1 MSFKNH
7 NISLR
12 YRSDVND
19 MPKDVL
25 IPILRETVTYKRAV
39 GFFSTSALVTLS
51 VGLFDMAQRG
61 GQVKVICSPKLS
73 DEDIKAIEF
82 GYETREKVLER
93 ALVINLTSPINEFQE
108 ERLNLVATM
117 VASGMME
124 FKVAFVENFT
134 GKNMYH
140 EKYAVFIDEEGNRIC
155 HTGGV
160 NESENAYN
168 ENFDSL
174 FMFCSWKDDSQQE
187 GARLIEEDFDRL
199 WENNTEKLS
208 VIPFPQIAIDKLLQ
222 YKRDVVDWK
231 TDEKEFLVS
240 KILKT
245 EPKFHIPANVRLR
258 EYQEKA
264 IAKWFEQNC
273 SGIFSMCTGAGKT
286 YTALACM
293 VELAETLKEKLAVFI
308 VCPYIHL
315 VGQWEE
321 DVVEWGITPIIA
333 HSKSPQKDWESR
345 IRRAVRRF
353 VTDGTPFICITTNDT
368 FQGDKLHPFVERIPD
383 GSNTLLI
390 IDEAHNFGAERL
402 SLSLPD
408 HFKFR
413 IALSATIR
421 RHMDKS
427 GTARLFDYFGDEC
440 ITYGLEQ
447 AIDEGALV
455 HYEYYPI
462 PVYLDE
468 DEQEEFV
475 ALSNE
480 LKRYLI
486 SENGKLKL
494 SEAAKPVI
502 YKRTRL
508 LAKAR
513 QKIDLLM
520 SLIEPYRT
528 DNNILVYCGATKN
541 EDDSGEIRQIDLVTN
556 KLRSEYGMSVQRFT
570 AEENLIE
577 RQRIKHYFSEGVY
590 QAITA
595 IKCLDE
601 GVNIPGIKLAFI
613 LSSSRNPKEF
623 IQRRGR
629 LLRTAPGK
637 EKAYIYDFVTLP
649 RDLDDVYPGDY
660 DSDRTVVLGEM
671 ARINEFGKLAD
682 NKATAHILMNRIM
695 DSYGIDIDIEEEME
709 KMEDYYG

>member
-7 NISLR
+7 NINLR
-12 YRSDVND
+12 YRSDVNN

-61 GQVKVICSPKLS
+61 GRVKVICSPKLS

-82 GYETREKVLER
+82 GYEIREKVLER

-168 ENFDSL
+168 ENFDSM

-208 VIPFPQIAIDKLLQ
+208 VIPFPKIAIDKLLQ

-240 KILKT
+240 DILKT

-293 VELAETLKEKLAVFI
+293 VELAEKLEEKLAVFI

-408 HFKFR
+408 HFKYR

-468 DEQEEFV
+468 DELEEFV
-475 ALSNE
+475 DLSNE
-480 LKRYLI
+480 L
-486 SENGKLKL
+486 
-494 SEAAKPVI
+494 
-502 YKRTRL
+502 
-508 LAKAR
+508 
-513 QKIDLLM
+513 
-520 SLIEPYRT
+520 
-528 DNNILVYCGATKN
+528 
-541 EDDSGEIRQIDLVTN
+541 
-556 KLRSEYGMSVQRFT
+556 
-570 AEENLIE
+570 
-577 RQRIKHYFSEGVY
+577 
-590 QAITA
+590 
-595 IKCLDE
+595 
-601 GVNIPGIKLAFI
+601 
-613 LSSSRNPKEF
+613 
-623 IQRRGR
+623 
-629 LLRTAPGK
+629 
-637 EKAYIYDFVTLP
+637 
-649 RDLDDVYPGDY
+649 
-660 DSDRTVVLGEM
+660 
-671 ARINEFGKLAD
+671 
-682 NKATAHILMNRIM
+682 
-695 DSYGIDIDIEEEME
+695 
-709 KMEDYYG
+709 

>member
-7 NISLR
+7 NINLR

-61 GQVKVICSPKLS
+61 GRVKVICSPKLS

-168 ENFDSL
+168 ENFDSM

-208 VIPFPQIAIDKLLQ
+208 VIPFPKIAIDKLLQ

-240 KILKT
+240 EILKT

-264 IAKWFEQNC
+264 LAKWFEQNC

-293 VELAETLKEKLAVFI
+293 VELAEKLEEKLAVFI

-368 FQGDKLHPFVERIPD
+368 FQGDKLHPFVERIHD

-408 HFKFR
+408 HFKYR

-440 ITYGLEQ
+440 IIYGLEQ

-455 HYEYYPI
+455 HYEYYPV

-468 DEQEEFV
+468 DELEEFV

-541 EDDSGEIRQIDLVTN
+541 EDDVGEIRQIDLVTN

-570 AEENLIE
+570 AEENLTE
-577 RQRIKHYFSEGVY
+577 RQNIKHYFSEGIY

-682 NKATAHILMNRIM
+682 NKATAHILMNKIM

>member
-1 MSFKNH
+1 MSFKNY

-140 EKYAVFIDEEGNRIC
+140 EKYAVFIDDEGNRIC

-208 VIPFPQIAIDKLLQ
+208 VIPFPKIAIDKLLQ

-240 KILKT
+240 EILKT

-293 VELAETLKEKLAVFI
+293 VELAETLEEKLAVFI

-577 RQRIKHYFSEGVY
+577 RQKIKHYFSEGVY

>member
-7 NISLR
+7 NINLR
-12 YRSDVND
+12 YRSDVNN

-61 GQVKVICSPKLS
+61 GRVKVICSPKLS

-168 ENFDSL
+168 ENFDSM

-208 VIPFPQIAIDKLLQ
+208 VIPFPKIAIDKLLQ

-240 KILKT
+240 NILKT

-293 VELAETLKEKLAVFI
+293 VELAEKLEEKLAVFI

-408 HFKFR
+408 HFKYR

-468 DEQEEFV
+468 DELEEFV
-475 ALSNE
+475 DLSNE

-494 SEAAKPVI
+494 SEAAKPII

-508 LAKAR
+508 MAKAR

-541 EDDSGEIRQIDLVTN
+541 EDDEGEIRQIDLVTN

-570 AEENLIE
+570 AEENLTE
-577 RQRIKHYFSEGVY
+577 RQNIKHYFSEGIY

-637 EKAYIYDFVTLP
+637 EKAYIFDFVTLP
-649 RDLDDVYPGDY
+649 RNLDDVYPGDY

>member
-1 MSFKNH
+1 MSFKKH

-12 YRSDVND
+12 YRSDVNN

-25 IPILRETVTYKRAV
+25 IPILRETVIYKRAV

-51 VGLFDMAQRG
+51 AGLFDMAERG
-61 GQVKVICSPKLS
+61 GHVQVICSPQLS
-73 DEDIKAIEF
+73 DEDIRAIEL
-82 GYETREKVLER
+82 GYQTREKVIEN
-93 ALVINLTSPINEFQE
+93 ALAISLTDPIGQFEE

-124 FKVAFVENFT
+124 FKIAFLERFN

-140 EKYAVFIDEEGNRIC
+140 EKYAIFIDDEGNRIC

-160 NESENAYN
+160 NESENAYV
-168 ENFDSL
+168 ENFDSM
-174 FMFCSWKDDSQQE
+174 FTFCSWKDESQQE
-187 GARLIEEDFDRL
+187 GARLIESDFDRL
-199 WENNTEKLS
+199 WENETEKLS
-208 VIPFPQIAIDKLLQ
+208 VIPFPKIAVDKLMK
-222 YKRDVVDWK
+222 YKKDRINWH
-231 TDEKEFLVS
+231 TDEEEFNVSEILRKES
-240 KILKT
+240 
-245 EPKFHIPANVRLR
+245 KFHLPAGVKMR
-258 EYQEKA
+258 EYQKQA
-264 IAKWFEQNC
+264 IAKWFERNC

-293 VELAETLKEKLAVFI
+293 VRLAERIDEKLAVFI

-321 DVVEWGITPIIA
+321 DVVEWGIAPIIA
-333 HSKSPQKDWESR
+333 HHKSPQKDWESR

-353 VTDGTPFICITTNDT
+353 IADGTPFICITTNDT
-368 FQGDKLHPFVERIPD
+368 FQGDKLHPFVEKIPEH
-383 GSNTLLI
+383 SNSLLI
-390 IDEAHNFGAERL
+390 VDEAHNFGTERL
-402 SLSLPD
+402 SLSLPPNI
-408 HFKFR
+408 KNR
-413 IALSATIR
+413 IALSATIH

-427 GTARLFDYFGDEC
+427 GTSRIFDYFGEEC
-440 ITYGLEQ
+440 INYGLEQ

-455 HYEYYPI
+455 HYDYHPI
-462 PVYLDE
+462 PVYLEQDE
-468 DEQEEFV
+468 LEDYM
-475 ALSNE
+475 LLTNE

-486 SENGKLKL
+486 NEDGKLKL
-494 SEAAKPVI
+494 SEAAKPII

-528 DNNILVYCGATKN
+528 DNNILIYCGATKN
-541 EDDSGEIRQIDLVTN
+541 EDDDGEVRQIDLVTS

-570 AEENLIE
+570 AEENLVE
-577 RQRIKHYFSEGVY
+577 RQSIKQYFSEGIY

-601 GVNIPGIKLAFI
+601 GVNIPGIKMAFI

-637 EKAYIYDFVTLP
+637 IKAVIYDFVTLP
-649 RDLDDVYPGDY
+649 RDLDDAYPGDY
-660 DSDRTVVLGEM
+660 DSDRTVVLGEL

-682 NKATAHILMNRIM
+682 NKADAHILMNRIM
-695 DSYGIDIDIEEEME
+695 DSYGVNIDIEEEME

>member
-7 NISLR
+7 NINLR
-12 YRSDVND
+12 YRSDVNN

-61 GQVKVICSPKLS
+61 GRVKVICSPKLS

-82 GYETREKVLER
+82 GYEIREKVLER

-168 ENFDSL
+168 ENFDSM

-208 VIPFPQIAIDKLLQ
+208 VIPFPKIAIDKLLQ

-240 KILKT
+240 DILKT

-293 VELAETLKEKLAVFI
+293 VELAEKLEEKLAVFI

-408 HFKFR
+408 HFKYR

-468 DEQEEFV
+468 DELEEFV
-475 ALSNE
+475 DLSNE

-494 SEAAKPVI
+494 SEAAKPII

-508 LAKAR
+508 MAKAR

-541 EDDSGEIRQIDLVTN
+541 EDDEGEIRQIDLVTN

-570 AEENLIE
+570 AEENLTE
-577 RQRIKHYFSEGVY
+577 RQNIKHYFSEGIY

-637 EKAYIYDFVTLP
+637 EKAYIFDFVTLP
-649 RDLDDVYPGDY
+649 RNLDDVYPGDY

-695 DSYGIDIDIEEEME
+695 DSYGIYIDIEEEME